1 MAERVAKEEIHW
13 AFTAIAPPKCAKL
26 EGAVDVDVLVIGA
39 GLTGCRTALG
49 LADAGAS
56 VAVVDSKDIGWG
68 ASGRSGGQC
77 NPIWRKTPQE
87 LVERLGPRHGE
98 TLIKTTLTAANDLFS
113 DIRKYDV
120 DCDPVQAGWI
130 QAAHARN
137 AARNMSALGK
147 AWAAAGADIVELD
160 GDAVRA
166 ASGSPAYSFALR
178 HAAGG
183 HVQPL
188 SLTRGY
194 ARAAAALGA
203 QLFKETPMA
212 SLERANGKWRARS
225 DKGEIIAENV
235 VLTTNAY
242 TNGLWPGLRK
252 TFHPLVSIIVA
263 TDPLSDTQQKEILP
277 GKVTISDSR
286 LAIFYSRYDRD
297 GRLIFGC
304 AGSSD
309 TVDALG
315 GYARLRRGLKT
326 VFPQLADIPIA
337 RKWAGRIA
345 VTPEMMPHL
354 HEPAPGV
361 LAGIGFSGRGIAM
374 TSVMGRALSAKL
386 LGTPADDLPF
396 PIVPIAPLPF
406 HGLTRRLIPL
416 AAPAMTMKDRF
427 DTLMDGAWRQKGAQA
442 TPKRRETDDNPGKT
456 LR

>member
-1 MAERVAKEEIHW
+1 MGGRDTKEEIHW
-13 AFTAIAPPKCAKL
+13 VFTASTAPECAKL
-26 EGAVDVDVLVIGA
+26 EGTVDVDVLVIGA
-39 GLTGCRTALG
+39 GLTGGRTALG
-49 LADAGAS
+49 LADAGVS
-56 VAVVDSKDIGWG
+56 VAMVDSKGIGWG

-77 NPIWRKTPQE
+77 NPIWRQTPQE
-87 LVERLGPRHGE
+87 LVERLGARHGE
-98 TLIKTTLTAANDLFS
+98 TLIKTTLTAADDLFS

-120 DCDPVQAGWI
+120 DCDAVQAGWV
-130 QAAHARN
+130 QAAHTRR

-147 AWAAAGADIVELD
+147 AWAAAGADIMELE
-160 GDAVRA
+160 GDAVRE

-194 ARAAAALGA
+194 ARTAAAKGA
-203 QLFKETPMA
+203 QLFNDTRIT
-212 SLERANGKWRARS
+212 SLERVSGKWRARS
-225 DKGEIIAENV
+225 DKGEISAENV

-242 TNGLWPGLRK
+242 TNDVWPGLRK
-252 TFHPLVSIIVA
+252 TFLPLVSNIMA
-263 TDPLSDTQQKEILP
+263 TVPLSETQQQEILP

-286 LAIFYSRYDRD
+286 LAIYYSRYDRD

-304 AGSSD
+304 VGSSD
-309 TVDALG
+309 TVGSLG
-315 GYARLRRGLKT
+315 DFARLRRGLKT
-326 VFPQLADIPIA
+326 VFPQLADIPIF

-386 LGTPADDLPF
+386 LGTSADDLPF
-396 PIVPIAPLPF
+396 PIVPITPLPF
-406 HGLTRRLIPL
+406 HGLTSRLIPL
-416 AAPAMTMKDRF
+416 VAPAMTIKDQF
-427 DTLMDGAWRQKGAQA
+427 DTLIDGAS
-442 TPKRRETDDNPGKT
+442 
-456 LR
+456 